1 MSTLEMQTAYTMA
14 DAFGGN
20 SQTWRRYGR
29 CFVGEEPK
37 GRQGAVGTFS
47 PEEAFTLFLAHHM
60 MSRSGLSSTEV
71 SIVYLSLLPWLKK
84 RGYFPLE
91 GWSDRVSI
99 KVPGH
104 GTIHGWE
111 VKIVRDID
119 QELVLQAHG
128 IIVTADWAC
137 PEASFEG
144 MPIVD
149 ELYLLDSI
157 TPVPNKFN
165 ASYTITLVMN
175 DLVELF
181 LLRL

>member
-1 MSTLEMQTAYTMA
+1 MLTAYSLA
-14 DAFGGN
+14 DAFGEN

-29 CFVGEEPK
+29 IFVGAEPK
-37 GRQGAVGTFS
+37 GGQGAARSFS
-47 PEEAFTLFLAHHM
+47 PEEAFTLFLARHM

-91 GWSDRVSI
+91 GWSDRVRI
-99 KVPGH
+99 DVPGH
-104 GTIHGWE
+104 GTISRWE
-111 VKIVRDID
+111 VKILRDNE

-128 IIVTADWAC
+128 IIETADWTSQQD
-137 PEASFEG
+137 SFED
-144 MPIVD
+144 MPIID
-149 ELYLLDSI
+149 ELYLLDRI
-157 TPVPNKFN
+157 TPVPNKFS
-165 ASYTITLVMN
+165 ASHTITLVMN